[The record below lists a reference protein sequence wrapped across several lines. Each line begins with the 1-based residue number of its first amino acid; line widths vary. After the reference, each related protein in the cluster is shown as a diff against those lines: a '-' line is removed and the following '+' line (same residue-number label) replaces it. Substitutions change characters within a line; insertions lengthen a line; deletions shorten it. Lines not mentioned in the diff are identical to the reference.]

1 MKLYNAHLI
10 MIVAEK
16 GKEAI
21 LPHDKNLFLSYDR
34 EKDPSF
40 LSRN

>member
-1 MKLYNAHLI
+1 

-21 LPHDKNLFLSYDR
+21 LPHDKNLRLTYDR
-34 EKDPSF
+34 EKDPSS